1 MNLVTPAS
9 VAGKRVLLRAD
20 LNVPLTDGRIA
31 NDRRLNAILPTL
43 RLLLSTASR
52 VVLASHLGRP
62 NPAQPD
68 PTLSTRHLLA
78 WFAQQGLL
86 ASFASN
92 LDEVP
97 ERGLV
102 LLENLRFWGEETSR
116 SSRPFDGAQRE
127 RRNIRSSVLPSTPY
141 VATAPREPA
150 CPPEPCTKVGS
161 KDVPYAGA
169 FVAALAATADCY
181 VNDAFGTLHRADASI
196 ALLPRQF
203 PVQERWY
210 GLCVQQE
217 LTMLE
222 RLRQHPA
229 KPFVA
234 LLGGSK
240 VTDKLPLIT
249 QLITRPAEHRL
260 THLLL
265 GGLLALDLPN
275 QAPDLLALAAA
286 HGVGVLTPTDYR
298 YDDQQEPIDI
308 GPATTATFVGCLRQA
323 KTIFANG
330 TMGKYEE
337 AAGSTGTRETL
348 QAIAQTTAFTVLGGG
363 DCPAAAEMMG
373 IADKVSFVSTGGG
386 ATLAYLAATDPW
398 QDLPG
403 LRALKN

>member
-9 VAGKRVLLRAD
+9 VAGKRVFLRAD

-31 NDRRLNAILPTL
+31 DDRRLNAILPTL

-78 WFAQQGLL
+78 WFAQQGLP

-92 LDEVP
+92 LDQLP

-102 LLENLRFWGEETSR
+102 LLENLRFWEGE
-116 SSRPFDGAQRE
+116 
-127 RRNIRSSVLPSTPY
+127 
-141 VATAPREPA
+141 TAPEGR
-150 CPPEPCTKVGS
+150 TYFVG
-161 KDVPYAGA
+161 
-169 FVAALAATADCY
+169 ALAATADCY
-181 VNDAFGTLHRADASI
+181 VNDAFGTMHRTDASI

-203 PVQERWY
+203 PAQERWY

-222 RLRQHPA
+222 RLRQQPA

-240 VTDKLPLIT
+240 VADKLPLIT

-275 QAPDLLALAAA
+275 QAPDLLAVAAA

-298 YDDQQEPIDI
+298 YADQQQPIDI
-308 GPATTATFVGCLRQA
+308 GPATTATFVGCLQQA

-337 AAGSTGTRETL
+337 AAGRAGTRETL
-348 QAIAQTTAFTVLGGG
+348 QAIAQTAAFTVLGGG